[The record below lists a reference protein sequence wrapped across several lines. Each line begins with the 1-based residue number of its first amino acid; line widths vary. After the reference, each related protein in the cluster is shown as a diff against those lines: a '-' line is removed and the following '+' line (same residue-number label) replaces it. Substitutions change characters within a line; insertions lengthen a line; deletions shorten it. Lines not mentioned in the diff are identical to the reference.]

1 MPPGI
6 GIVGHCARLS
16 KPVIVNDV
24 KADARYYAQIDNLA
38 FPNTQSI
45 LCAPLIRQGR
55 VIGVIQIVN
64 KVDGTWFDDGD
75 LELLQMFGVQ
85 SAVALG
91 NAQLYSD
98 LRHSFADTVRAINNA
113 IEARDGITSSHTN
126 RVTNIALA
134 IADEL
139 HWHPEKIHNLEI
151 GSLLHDIGKIGMPD
165 RLLFKEGIFTEDEY
179 LEFKDHPLVGA
190 RMLSGVTALEP
201 VLPYVLYHQERYD
214 GKGYPFGLAG
224 DAIPLEGRLLSVADT
239 FDAMTSDR
247 PYRTGL
253 TEEQAIAEITRQRG
267 TQFDPVIVDA
277 LVAAYQKGKLK
288 GIAQSST
295 SPMPAEG
302 KT

>member
-1 MPPGI
+1 MALGLTT
-6 GIVGHCARLS
+6 ATWNS
-16 KPVIVNDV
+16 S
-24 KADARYYAQIDNLA
+24 QA
-38 FPNTQSI
+38 F
-45 LCAPLIRQGR
+45 A
-55 VIGVIQIVN
+55 
-64 KVDGTWFDDGD
+64 
-75 LELLQMFGVQ
+75 VQ

-98 LRHSFADTVRAINNA
+98 LRHSFADTVRIINNA
-113 IEARDGITSSHTN
+113 VEARDGITSSHTN

-134 IADEL
+134 IAEEL
-139 HWHPEKIHNLEI
+139 HWNPEKIQNLEI

-165 RLLFKEGIFTEDEY
+165 RLLFKQDVLTEDEY
-179 LEFKDHPLVGA
+179 VEMKDHPLVGA

-239 FDAMTSDR
+239 FDAMTSHR
-247 PYRTGL
+247 PYRNGL
-253 TEEQAIAEITRQRG
+253 SEEQAIAEITRQRG

-295 SPMPAEG
+295 SPMPAEDQAS
-302 KT
+302 